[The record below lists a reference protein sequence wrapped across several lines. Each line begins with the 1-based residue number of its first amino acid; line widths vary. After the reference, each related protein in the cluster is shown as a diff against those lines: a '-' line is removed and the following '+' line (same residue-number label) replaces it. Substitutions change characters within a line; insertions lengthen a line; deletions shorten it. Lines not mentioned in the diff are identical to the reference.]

1 MLQTKLRLLLKL
13 VMHNMS
19 GQRLV
24 DLILLLVGPNH
35 QQEQEALGNGGGGGE
50 SGVGGVG
57 DVNRPGG
64 GAYAKVTK
72 VTKRSF

>member
-1 MLQTKLRLLLKL
+1 MA
-13 VMHNMS
+13 H
-19 GQRLV
+19 
-24 DLILLLVGPNH
+24 NH

-72 VTKRSF
+72 VTNRSFKAI